1 MEGKRMNNKLIPL
14 CITLVVGII
23 LAGSVLMPVISDAT
37 KTTETYT
44 NDGYYRMTH
53 YDATS
58 DHTMFW
64 TYEKPDTVTIDNEDV
79 KLTYPTVAGSSVT
92 VIADTDWIFRL
103 YVGPSGPA
111 FIDYIPSTGGVTRA
125 TVADSMTL
133 TVTLTSGSMSASFS
147 DGTTKTGTYTDIWLP
162 SNNGDLTMKKAD
174 KTAYVLGDSEIVGYG
189 ISSPLNHNGQPLS
202 GPGDGIYLTGTY
214 DDGITGTIWRG
225 TDGAL
230 SNIELHATAD
240 DAHKDLYLFDKITA
254 TFTLTETVDS
264 ETVTTDTALTYN
276 YVIVPY
282 QVTAELSNHLTPGQ
296 IALMGAIPIMVIVA
310 LLVVAVGVVARK
322 NE

>member
-1 MEGKRMNNKLIPL
+1 MEKMNALTLI
-14 CITLVVGII
+14 ITLVVGVI
-23 LAGSVLMPVISDAT
+23 LTGALLGPVISDAT

-44 NDGYYRMTH
+44 NDGYFRMAH

-64 TYEKPDTVTIDNEDV
+64 TYEKPDTVTVDNVDV
-79 KLTYPTVAGSSVT
+79 KLTYPTTAGSSVT

-147 DGTTKTGTYTDIWLP
+147 DGTTKTGTYSDIWLP

-189 ISSPLNHNGQPLS
+189 ISSPLNHNGQPIS

-225 TDGAL
+225 TNGAL
-230 SNIELHATAD
+230 SDIETHATAD

-254 TFTLTETVDS
+254 TFTLTETVEG

-296 IALMGAIPIMVIVA
+296 ISLMGAIPVMVIVA
-310 LLVVAVGVVARK
+310 LLMVAVGAIALRR
-322 NE
+322 ND

>member
-1 MEGKRMNNKLIPL
+1 MKTNVLTLI
-14 CITLVVGII
+14 IMLVVGII
-23 LAGSVLMPVISDAT
+23 LAGSLLAPVISVAT
-37 KTTETYT
+37 ATTDTYT

-64 TYEKPDTVTIDNEDV
+64 TYEKPDIVTVDSEDV

-103 YVGPSGPA
+103 YIGPSGPA
-111 FIDYIPSTGGVTRA
+111 FIDYIPSTGGITRA

-133 TVTLTSGSMSASFS
+133 TVTFTSGSMSASFS
-147 DGTTKTGTYTDIWLP
+147 DGTTKTGTYADIWLP
-162 SNNGDLTMKKAD
+162 SNNGELTMKKAD

-189 ISSPLNHNGQPLS
+189 ISSPLNHNGQAIS
-202 GPGDGIYLTGTY
+202 NGYGIYLVGTY

-225 TDGAL
+225 TNGAL
-230 SNIELHATAD
+230 SDFACQATAED
-240 DAHKDLYLFDKITA
+240 SHKNLYIFDKITT

-264 ETVTTDTALTYN
+264 ETVTTDTTLTYN

-282 QVTAELSNHLTPGQ
+282 QVTAEKTQHLAPGE
-296 IALMGAIPIMVIVA
+296 IAIMNAIPIMVIVA
-310 LLVVAVGVVARK
+310 LLMLAVGAIAYRRAD
-322 NE
+322 